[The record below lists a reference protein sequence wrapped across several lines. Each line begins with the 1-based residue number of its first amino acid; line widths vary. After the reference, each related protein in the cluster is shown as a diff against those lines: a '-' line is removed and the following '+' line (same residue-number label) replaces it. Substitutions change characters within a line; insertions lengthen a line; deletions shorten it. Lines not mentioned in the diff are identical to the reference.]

1 MWATK
6 NNDGWILY
14 THCLL
19 VLSIQW
25 TFRNRD
31 LDLLCMPMHRIG
43 SFHFSLRCYSLSLL
57 FICPSLSF
65 KTFGMFLAPPVLDLS
80 CIRTL
85 DLHLACSLHL
95 LCWILFVF
103 VHWIFDCFVSVAIL
117 VINIHASW
125 ILDLLRWIL
134 FVFFHWIFEC
144 SVSVAIL
151 VIKQRNRAVASSRCT
166 CSSRQ
171 TKNRTHYP

>member
-1 MWATK
+1 
-6 NNDGWILY
+6 
-14 THCLL
+14 
-19 VLSIQW
+19 
-25 TFRNRD
+25 
-31 LDLLCMPMHRIG
+31 MPMHRIG
-43 SFHFSLRCYSLSLL
+43 SFHFSLTCYSLSLL

-65 KTFGMFLAPPVLDLS
+65 KTFGMFLAPPVLDRS

-125 ILDLLRWIL
+125 ILDLLCWVL

-144 SVSVAIL
+144 SVSVTILVINIHASWILDILCWILFVFSHWIFECSVSVTML
-151 VIKQRNRAVASSRCT
+151 VIKQSNHAVD
-166 CSSRQ
+166 
-171 TKNRTHYP
+171 